1 MSNDVIMTRE
11 QLLKKEKLTIEKVS
25 LGKGEFIY
33 VREMTGRERD
43 RFENSVLAK
52 EVKDSKGNIVSYER
66 SLDDFRAKLAV
77 NTICDENGNLILD
90 PDDYETLSGNM
101 LGSKLNK
108 IASVAQKLSKIRSED
123 REDLIKNS
131 EGGQVAASISNS
143 AKGSE

>member
-1 MSNDVIMTRE
+1 MSTFLTRE
-11 QLLKKEKLTIEKVS
+11 GLLKKEKLRIEKVS
-25 LGKGEFIY
+25 LGNGEHVY

-52 EVKDSKGNIVSYER
+52 EVKDKSGNIVSYER

-77 NTICDENGNLILD
+77 NTVCNENGSLILQ
-90 PDDYETLSGNM
+90 PDDYEMLSTNM

-108 IASVAQKLSKIRSED
+108 IAAVAQKLSKIRAED

-131 EGGQVAASISNS
+131 EGGQAADS
-143 AKGSE
+143 ASSSVKDSG

>member
-25 LGKGEFIY
+25 LGKGEFVY

-77 NTICDENGNLILD
+77 NTVCDENGNLILN
-90 PDDYETLSGNM
+90 PDDYETLRDR
-101 LGSKLNK
+101 K
-108 IASVAQKLSKIRSED
+108 SV
-123 REDLIKNS
+123 
-131 EGGQVAASISNS
+131 V
-143 AKGSE
+143 